1 VAALYE
7 TASADQQAAS
17 RKLLMEHQEQMR
29 EWAENYPPTF
39 ADKHAL
45 VSAEIARLEERD
57 ADALRLYEEA
67 IRSARENGFVQ
78 NEGVAHE
85 VAAQYCLAHGLET
98 AGYAHLRNAR
108 NCYDRWGAH
117 GKVKQL
123 DERYPRPRE
132 ERTPASSSTIGPPVG
147 QLDIE
152 TVVKASQA
160 ISSEMVLPELIEKL
174 GRIAVENAGA
184 ERGCSYSSRAA
195 SRGSKRRL
203 PLDRAGSSLRFDR
216 Q

>member
-1 VAALYE
+1 MRSQSPEQLLNYFYAALTVAALYE

-67 IRSARENGFVQ
+67 IRSAREHGFVQ
-78 NEGVAHE
+78 NEGVAHK
-85 VAAQYCLAHGLET
+85 VAAQYCLARSLEA
-98 AGYAHLRNAR
+98 AGYAYLRNAR

-132 ERTPASSSTIGPPVG
+132 RTPASSSIGWPAGRAVG
-147 QLDIE
+147 YRDC
-152 TVVKASQA
+152 SQG
-160 ISSEMVLPELIEKL
+160 L
-174 GRIAVENAGA
+174 AGDF
-184 ERGCSYSSRAA
+184 E
-195 SRGSKRRL
+195 
-203 PLDRAGSSLRFDR
+203 
-216 Q
+216 